1 MRGYGTEEYAAAMDD
16 FLIRMECLKEFS
28 HQEVR
33 DNARHLCQVLRIARL
48 EADIFFDEENERQ
61 DTGTKI
67 VLDFDEVPDEQN
79 FIKEREVTG
88 NGNIIS
94 YRISRIQGQ
103 EEWTEEEHRHIQA
116 FVRSLFTFFGRANLS
131 KIAANLSYRDQELG
145 VYNLNYYMKMLNQLL
160 AQGIEDG
167 EYTAG
172 YFNLARFSVVNRNV
186 GRRLGT
192 LVMGLYVGELQEL
205 IGKRGYVCRIG
216 GDNFAILFPSEKLAD
231 VQKFLKGTDIV
242 YDVVSNDT
250 VHVSAYCGYYE
261 VTNECQS
268 GADVMDRISVAVHMA
283 RSLKNADGVFYN
295 VELMQMQEQSKLI
308 ETMLDSALK
317 EDKIQIFY
325 QPKVLLNGYTL
336 AGAEALSRWFHQGQ
350 VMPPNSFVPILE
362 QSQAVCRLDF
372 YVLEHVCRDIR
383 KWMEEGRQVVK
394 VSVNLSRRHLGN
406 RRLLEQILE
415 IIDRYEVPHKYI
427 EIELTETTTD
437 VDFTDLKKIVTGL
450 HEAGIST
457 AVDDF
462 GMGYSSMN
470 LLRTLPWDVL
480 KIDKN
485 FLPADGKAEKKDYI
499 MLKYLIAMSQDM
511 GLECIVE
518 GVETVEQ
525 IKILKE
531 NNCFLAQGYYFDKPL
546 PKKEFESRMK

>member
-1 MRGYGTEEYAAAMDD
+1 
-16 FLIRMECLKEFS
+16 
-28 HQEVR
+28 
-33 DNARHLCQVLRIARL
+33 
-48 EADIFFDEENERQ
+48 
-61 DTGTKI
+61 
-67 VLDFDEVPDEQN
+67 
-79 FIKEREVTG
+79 
-88 NGNIIS
+88 
-94 YRISRIQGQ
+94 
-103 EEWTEEEHRHIQA
+103 
-116 FVRSLFTFFGRANLS
+116 
-131 KIAANLSYRDQELG
+131 
-145 VYNLNYYMKMLNQLL
+145 
-160 AQGIEDG
+160 
-167 EYTAG
+167 
-172 YFNLARFSVVNRNV
+172 
-186 GRRLGT
+186 
-192 LVMGLYVGELQEL
+192 
-205 IGKRGYVCRIG
+205 
-216 GDNFAILFPSEKLAD
+216 
-231 VQKFLKGTDIV
+231 
-242 YDVVSNDT
+242 
-250 VHVSAYCGYYE
+250 
-261 VTNECQS
+261 
-268 GADVMDRISVAVHMA
+268 
-283 RSLKNADGVFYN
+283 
-295 VELMQMQEQSKLI
+295 
-308 ETMLDSALK
+308 
-317 EDKIQIFY
+317 
-325 QPKVLLNGYTL
+325 VLLNGYTL

-415 IIDRYEVPHKYI
+415 IIYRYEVPHKYI